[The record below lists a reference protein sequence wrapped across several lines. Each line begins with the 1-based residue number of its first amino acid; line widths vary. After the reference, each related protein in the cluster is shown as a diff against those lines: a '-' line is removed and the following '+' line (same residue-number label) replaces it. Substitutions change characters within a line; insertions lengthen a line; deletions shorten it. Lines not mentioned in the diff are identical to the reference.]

1 MRGLEAHPPDE
12 WLPLS
17 RAPRVYMDT
26 LVTHLPGCSMGQRRW
41 RRVLSGGQGTHH
53 GCTIMVATV
62 NCCYYLLL
70 SLSTSAALSCVWRGQ
85 ACLSAGLHGL
95 RAHG

>member
-1 MRGLEAHPPDE
+1 M
-12 WLPLS
+12 
-17 RAPRVYMDT
+17 
-26 LVTHLPGCSMGQRRW
+26 
-41 RRVLSGGQGTHH
+41 LSGRQGTHH
-53 GCTIMVATV
+53 GCTIMVAAV

-70 SLSTSAALSCVWRGQ
+70 SLSTSAAPSCVWRGQ